1 MFNTLRRAID
11 EGERAK
17 RRRGRRRLSELI
29 VRWKRGWEK
38 GWVGGGE
45 GWGGR
50 GVRGWGWVG
59 GGSLE
64 HNEPVCNTPT
74 PGVPSLS
81 FNNGQNL

>member
-1 MFNTLRRAID
+1 M
-11 EGERAK
+11 G
-17 RRRGRRRLSELI
+17 
-29 VRWKRGWEK
+29 K
-38 GWVGGGE
+38 GL
-45 GWGGR
+45 GGR
-50 GVRGWGWVG
+50 GGRVGGKGCEGLGVGGG